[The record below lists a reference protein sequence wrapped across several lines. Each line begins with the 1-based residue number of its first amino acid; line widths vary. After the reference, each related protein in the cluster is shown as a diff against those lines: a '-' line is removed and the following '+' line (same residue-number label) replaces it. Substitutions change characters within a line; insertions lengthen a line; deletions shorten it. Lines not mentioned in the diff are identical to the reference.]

1 MAITVVS
8 RCLEALDLKY
18 VQEGTSLMSDP
29 TELEDKLEDKLAS
42 CNLKSAYPFS
52 AKELE
57 RIKNSDKKI
66 AEFRDILL
74 KHARTAKNTLP
85 GRVGVSLSTS
95 QNNTRCTR

>member
-42 CNLKSAYPFS
+42 CNLKSMA
-52 AKELE
+52 
-57 RIKNSDKKI
+57 
-66 AEFRDILL
+66 
-74 KHARTAKNTLP
+74 H
-85 GRVGVSLSTS
+85 
-95 QNNTRCTR
+95 TRF